1 MTPDTTTIPLR
12 QVGADAEPRRKGPS
26 RRGKAERRDGAAG
39 SGAPRVAPGLVPR
52 PRLQRALAAAA
63 DLPLVVIVAPAGY
76 GKTTLLAEWCA
87 RGERPFAWPRPGQ
100 LAAPGAPAR
109 VLASLAADGPI
120 VIAVDDAQLLP
131 ATAIAEL
138 ADAAS
143 HMPAG
148 CTLALASRRRLGS
161 AVTRLRAHR
170 LALGL
175 GHGELAMTRLEAS
188 LLLAGAGLRLDGA
201 TVDLLA
207 ARTGGWP
214 GVLAIAAQRLADVP
228 NPADVAAAFGG
239 GDRML
244 ATYLRAELLAEL
256 PAHRLAFLR
265 RTAIA
270 EELAPA
276 LCDAILGRG
285 DAARALEAIAQS
297 DVLLEPE
304 GAAWR
309 LHPLVRELLL
319 ADLHRLEPAL
329 APELHR
335 RAAAWHADGG
345 RPEAALPHA
354 LATGDAAFAGHALW
368 ALAPGEAA
376 AGRIARVGA
385 WLRPF
390 GPRELAA
397 HPELAMSAAAFHLGG
412 GRREEAERW
421 TAAADAAARRVARG
435 PGRTASLA
443 LLRACAGSAGA
454 AAMGADAARAAAL
467 MSPGR
472 WHALATLL
480 QGIARHLQG
489 DRAAGRALLERAAR
503 PQPGAV
509 PLVLAAAH
517 AQLALMDADGG
528 DWDAA
533 DAHARAARATLPEP
547 SDGDGP
553 AVPLAVLV
561 HTASAVVSA
570 HRGEAADGR
579 RAAASGSALLGDGG
593 GLPPWLAVAAH
604 VWIARAELRLSNA
617 PAARAMLARAARLL
631 AGVPDAPVL
640 GEWLH
645 IGWERTDAFAA
656 GATGERPAL
665 TNAELRVLR
674 FLPSHLTFRE
684 IGDRLHVSANTV
696 KTQALSAYRKLDVG
710 SRSEAVARGRA
721 VGLLDG

>member
-1 MTPDTTTIPLR
+1 MTPDSSTIRLR
-12 QVGADAEPRRKGPS
+12 QPGADGEPRRKGPS
-26 RRGKAERRDGAAG
+26 RRGKAEHRGDAAWA
-39 SGAPRVAPGLVPR
+39 GAPRVAPGLVPR
-52 PRLQRALAAAA
+52 PRLQRALAAAGE
-63 DLPLVVIVAPAGY
+63 LPLVAVVAPAGY

-87 RGERPFAWPRPGQ
+87 RGERPFAWPRPAE
-100 LAAPGAPAR
+100 LAAPGDPAR
-109 VLASLAADGPI
+109 VLAQLAADGPI
-120 VIAVDDAQLLP
+120 VIAVDDAQQLP
-131 ATAIAEL
+131 AAAIAEL
-138 ADAAS
+138 ADAAC
-143 HMPAG
+143 HLPAG
-148 CTLALASRRRLGS
+148 CTLALASRRRLGP
-161 AVTRLRAHR
+161 AVARLRAHR
-170 LALGL
+170 LALEL
-175 GHGELAMTRLEAS
+175 GHAELAMTRLEAS

-207 ARTGGWP
+207 ARTRGWP
-214 GVLAIAAQRLADVP
+214 GALAIAAQALADAP
-228 NPADVAAAFGG
+228 SPRDAARTFRG

-244 ATYLRAELLAEL
+244 AGYLRTELLSEL

-270 EELAPA
+270 EELTPE

-297 DVLLEPE
+297 DVLLEPD

-319 ADLHRLEPAL
+319 ADLRRLEPAL
-329 APELHR
+329 APELHG
-335 RAAAWHADGG
+335 RAADWHARGG

-354 LATGDAAFAGHALW
+354 LATGDAARAGHALW
-368 ALAPGEAA
+368 ALVPGETA
-376 AGRIARVGA
+376 AGRGERVGA

-390 GPRELAA
+390 GPRELTA
-397 HPELAMSAAAFHLGG
+397 HPELAMSAAALHLAE

-421 TAAADAAARRVARG
+421 TTAADTAARRVARG

-454 AAMGADAARAAAL
+454 AAMGADSARAAAL
-467 MSPGR
+467 MGPGR

-489 DRAAGRALLERAAR
+489 DRAAARSLLERAVR
-503 PQPGAV
+503 PEPGAV
-509 PLVLAAAH
+509 PLVLAAGH
-517 AQLALMDADGG
+517 AQLALLDADAG
-528 DWDAA
+528 DWEAA
-533 DAHARAARATLPEP
+533 DAHARAARAALPE
-547 SDGDGP
+547 SADGAAP
-553 AVPLAVLV
+553 TVPLAVLV
-561 HTASAVVSA
+561 HAASAVVSA
-570 HRGEAADGR
+570 HGGEAADAR
-579 RAAASGSALLGDGG
+579 RAAASGAALLDDAA
-593 GLPPWLAVAAH
+593 GLPPWLAVEAH
-604 VWIARAELRLSNA
+604 VWLARAELRLSDA
-617 PAARAMLARAARLL
+617 PAARALLARAARLL
-631 AGVPDAPVL
+631 AAVPDAPVL

-645 IGWERTDAFAA
+645 VGWEHTDAFAA